1 MPLKRE
7 LMYAVSALVVAVGM
21 AGCGNGESQTTTGS
35 TGGPAGTSNVSGTDP
50 FLLGV
55 IQTVTADSNANEPAA
70 VDSVSATTPENAE
83 PAPIS

>member
-21 AGCGNGESQTTTGS
+21 AGCGNGDSQTTS

-55 IQTVTADSNANEPAA
+55 IQTVTADANANEPAA